1 MHDIHEAKS
10 WIIQKSLSIVNFDW
24 EPGKKFKESW
34 FEHLDSQ
41 RCILRVFPGW
51 EIGVKWNAHA
61 DTFCILFDCLN
72 IKLVR
77 IQVLLI
83 VASETGHVYS
93 YSTEKFEPV
102 LNTQNG
108 RKMIKS
114 CLENLSIPESKDD
127 SENDARVTTI
137 NEKYCQTDIELS
149 GFELYMD

>member
-1 MHDIHEAKS
+1 M
-10 WIIQKSLSIVNFDW
+10 
-24 EPGKKFKESW
+24 
-34 FEHLDSQ
+34 
-41 RCILRVFPGW
+41 
-51 EIGVKWNAHA
+51 
-61 DTFCILFDCLN
+61 N

-102 LNTQNG
+102 LNTQSG
-108 RKMIKS
+108 REMIKS

-127 SENDARVTTI
+127 SENDAGVTTI
-137 NEKYCQTDIELS
+137 NEKYCQTDIGLS